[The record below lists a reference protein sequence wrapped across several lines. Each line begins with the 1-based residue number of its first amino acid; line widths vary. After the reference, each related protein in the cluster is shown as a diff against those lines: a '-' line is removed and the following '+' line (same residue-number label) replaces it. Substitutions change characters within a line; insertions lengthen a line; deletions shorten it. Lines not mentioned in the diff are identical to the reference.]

1 MLCGSYWWCYSLSP
15 HPGPSAWPRH
25 AQWVD
30 VRQVPRPYLPTFNA
44 HLVGPYNILIAD
56 NGYYCAVDD
65 WDYVSAGDG
74 DLFT

>member
-1 MLCGSYWWCYSLSP
+1 MRLLLVVLLALAAPWTKRV
-15 HPGPSAWPRH
+15 ARH

-30 VRQVPRPYLPTFNA
+30 VRQVPSRYLPISNA